1 MRCLITGASGHVGS
15 HLTRRLVAAGA
26 EVAVLVRPES
36 DLSRL
41 AEARERVRVVRGDL
55 WNLAEVADS
64 IKATRPEVVFHL
76 GWAGV
81 TGDRRN
87 DPAQLTRNVAASLDL
102 LELAREAACGCW
114 IGVGS
119 QAEYGSSDEVLKE
132 ELPLRPTT
140 PYGVGKAAV
149 GMLTQKLCELYGM
162 RYVWL
167 RLLATYGP
175 GDDERHLIPGVIRR
189 LLAHTRPALTAG
201 EQLWDYLYVADAA
214 EAIYRTAKI
223 ESVQGVFNLG
233 SGDALP
239 VRAIVERIRDL
250 INPSLPLGFGE
261 ISYPPNQVMRLQA
274 DITRLR
280 SAIEWTPQTSLDEG
294 LQRTVEWYREHK
306 GVSQEG

>member
-1 MRCLITGASGHVGS
+1 M
-15 HLTRRLVAAGA
+15 AAGA
-26 EVAVLVRPES
+26 EVAALVRPES

-41 AEARERVRVVRGDL
+41 AEARERVRLVRGDL
-55 WNLAEVADS
+55 WNLSAVADA
-64 IKATRPEVVFHL
+64 IKASRPEVVFHL

-81 TGDRRN
+81 TSDRRS
-87 DPAQLTRNVAASLDL
+87 DPAQLTRNVTASLDL
-102 LELAREAACGCW
+102 LELAHEAGCRCW

-119 QAEYGSSDEVLKE
+119 QAEYGLAGDVLTE
-132 ELPLRPTT
+132 ELPLRPVT

-189 LLAHTRPALTAG
+189 LLARTRPALTAG

-214 EAIYRTAKI
+214 EAIYRTAKV

-233 SGDALP
+233 SGDARH
-239 VRAIVERIRDL
+239 VRVIVERIRDL
-250 INPSLPLGFGE
+250 IDPSLPLGFGE
-261 ISYPPNQVMRLQA
+261 INYPPNQVMRLQA

-280 SAIEWTPQTSLDEG
+280 AAIEWTPQTSLDEG
-294 LQRTVEWYREHK
+294 LRRTVGWYREHE
-306 GVSQEG
+306 GVGQ

>member
-1 MRCLITGASGHVGS
+1 M
-15 HLTRRLVAAGA
+15 AAGA

-41 AEARERVRVVRGDL
+41 AEARERVQLVRGDL
-55 WNLAEVADS
+55 WNLAGVADAV
-64 IKATRPEVVFHL
+64 KASRPEVVFHL

-81 TGDRRN
+81 TGDRRS
-87 DPAQLTRNVAASLDL
+87 DPAQLTRNVTASLDL
-102 LELAREAACGCW
+102 LELASEAGCRCW

-119 QAEYGSSDEVLKE
+119 QAEYGLSDDVLTE
-132 ELPLRPTT
+132 ELPLRPAT

-189 LLAHTRPALTAG
+189 LLARTRPPLTAG

-233 SGDALP
+233 SGDARP

-250 INPSLPLGFGE
+250 IDPSLPLGFGE
-261 ISYPPNQVMRLQA
+261 INYPPNQVTRLQA

-280 SAIEWTPQTSLDEG
+280 SAIEWTPQTPLEEG
-294 LQRTVEWYREHK
+294 LRRTVEWYREHE